1 MKKLLLPL
9 AGIALLSATLVAA
22 RRDSGGAAASLPVAA
37 SRGTSA
43 SGHRVSAE
51 GRIVTYPG
59 DEVVVGTDL
68 AGTLQRLPV
77 TEKSVVKKG
86 ALVAEILADEQRAAL
101 QQARARIVEAD
112 SDIKLAELEL
122 ERARNLYEKKVG
134 AKQPLDQ
141 AERNLDAARARK
153 STAVHDADRLA
164 AIVAKARI
172 TSPIDGVVL
181 ARHAQPGETVDRGA
195 RLVTIANLDRTRI
208 EAEVDEFD
216 AGRVALGAPVRVKAE
231 GWREAWK
238 GVVEEI
244 PDSVGPRRVKPE
256 DPGKPSDT
264 RVLLVKIAF
273 QEKTPLKLGQ
283 RVEVEISGR

>member
-1 MKKLLLPL
+1 
-9 AGIALLSATLVAA
+9 
-22 RRDSGGAAASLPVAA
+22 
-37 SRGTSA
+37 
-43 SGHRVSAE
+43 
-51 GRIVTYPG
+51 PG

-68 AGTLQRLPV
+68 AGTLRSLPV

-86 ALVAEILADEQRAAL
+86 ALVAEVAADEQRAAL
-101 QQARARIVEAD
+101 LQARARIVEAD

-122 ERARNLYEKKVG
+122 ERARSLFEKKVG

-141 AERNLDAARARK
+141 AERNLDAARARRL
-153 STAVHDADRLA
+153 TAAHDADRLA

-172 TSPIDGVVL
+172 TAPIDGVVL
-181 ARHAQPGETVDRGA
+181 TRHAQPGETVDRGA
-195 RLVTIANLDRTRI
+195 RLVTIANLDKTRV

-216 AGRVALGAPVRVKAE
+216 AGRVALGAGVTVRAE
-231 GWREAWK
+231 GWSGAWK
-238 GVVEEI
+238 GIVEEI

-273 QEKTPLKLGQ
+273 QEK
-283 RVEVEISGR
+283 

>member
-1 MKKLLLPL
+1 MRKLVLPL
-9 AGIALLSATLVAA
+9 AGLALLSATLVAA
-22 RRDSGGAAASLPVAA
+22 RRETGGAAASLPVASSSTA
-37 SRGTSA
+37 AAGRHVA
-43 SGHRVSAE
+43 AE
-51 GRIVTYPG
+51 GRVVTYPG

-77 TEKSVVKKG
+77 TEKTVVKKG
-86 ALVAEILADEQRAAL
+86 TLVAEILADEQKAAL

-112 SDIKLAELEL
+112 SDIKLADLEL

-153 STAVHDADRLA
+153 ATAVHDAGRLA

-195 RLVTIANLDRTRI
+195 RLVTIANLDKTRI

-216 AGRVALGAPVRVKAE
+216 AGRVSVGAAVRVHAE
-231 GWREAWK
+231 GWSGAWK
-238 GVVEEI
+238 GIVEEI
-244 PDSVGPRRVKPE
+244 QDSVGPRRVKPE

-273 QEKTPLKLGQ
+273 QERTPLKLGQ